1 MGKKATL
8 FNHGGEGSPR
18 YSVVEEKGN
27 HEDNP
32 DVDKVRPSKDILLPG
47 QTKLPP
53 MGQGDLTLEHTANWF
68 ECMRSRQQPHCTV
81 DNGFAHSVACMMS
94 TQAYWSGKKQYWNAS
109 EEMIQDHP
117 VES

>member
-18 YSVVEEKGN
+18 YSLVDEKGN

-32 DVDKVRPSKDILLPG
+32 DVDKVRTSKDILLPG

-53 MGQGDLTLEHTANWF
+53 MGMGDLTLEHTANWF
-68 ECMRSRQQPHCTV
+68 ECMHSRQQPHCTV

-94 TQAYWSGKKQYWNAS
+94 TQA
-109 EEMIQDHP
+109 H
-117 VES
+117 